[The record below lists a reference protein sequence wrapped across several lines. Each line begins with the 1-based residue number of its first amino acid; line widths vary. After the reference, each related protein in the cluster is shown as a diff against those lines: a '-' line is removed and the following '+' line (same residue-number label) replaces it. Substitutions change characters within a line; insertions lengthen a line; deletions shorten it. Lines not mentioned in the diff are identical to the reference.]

1 MNKEKDLIYIE
12 DIVDSIEKI
21 KKYIHDMSL
30 EDFKKN
36 DLVQDAVLRNLEII
50 GEASNNLAEE
60 IKRKHKEVPWKRMIG
75 LRNIIS
81 HKYFGIDLEII
92 WKIITVNLPGTKGL
106 VNSIL
111 KNHL

>member
-1 MNKEKDLIYIE
+1 MKKENDLIYFE

-21 KKYIHDMSL
+21 EKYISDMSL

-50 GEASNNLAEE
+50 GEASNNLSEE
-60 IKRKHKEVPWKRMIG
+60 IKNKHKEVPWKRIIG
-75 LRNIIS
+75 MRNIIS

-92 WKIITVNLPGTKGL
+92 WEIITTNLPSTKGL

-111 KNHL
+111 KNHF

>member
-1 MNKEKDLIYIE
+1 MKKENDLIYLE

-21 KKYIHDMSL
+21 EKYISDLSL
-30 EDFKKN
+30 EGFKKN

-50 GEASNNLAEE
+50 GEASNNLSEE
-60 IKRKHKEVPWKRMIG
+60 IKNKHKEVPWKRIIG
-75 LRNIIS
+75 MRNIIS

-92 WKIITVNLPGTKGL
+92 WNIITVNLPSTKGL